1 MPRSVY
7 VKGFGE
13 EDNKTQF
20 DIEAF
25 FAPYGPYNAIRLRR
39 ANDKVFKG
47 SVFVEFDSEET
58 QKKFLDLDPKP
69 QYKGKALQI
78 MSKKEYCEKKVDD
91 IKSGK
96 VKPSGQPYRGRGG
109 YQNKRKRDDEDDRD
123 WRERREDDRKNGFR
137 DSRRGGRGGRGRDSR
152 REKGT
157 EVRRDARGV
166 PIVET
171 TEEPPKDENNARAKR
186 EAATAD
192 ALAKA
197 KAMVEA
203 ENAKKKE
210 PEAEGKQDDD
220 ATDKATKKEAEAKVK
235 TEVPGATADG
245 AAEKPELP
253 LSSKK
258 RGRDEAGDEDG
269 LPEAKRVDSKV
280 EGEDKQENTDS

>member
-1 MPRSVY
+1 MLTIHS
-7 VKGFGE
+7 
-13 EDNKTQF
+13 
-20 DIEAF
+20 
-25 FAPYGPYNAIRLRR
+25 
-39 ANDKVFKG
+39 
-47 SVFVEFDSEET
+47 
-58 QKKFLDLDPKP
+58 
-69 QYKGKALQI
+69 
-78 MSKKEYCEKKVDD
+78 
-91 IKSGK
+91 
-96 VKPSGQPYRGRGG
+96 
-109 YQNKRKRDDEDDRD
+109 
-123 WRERREDDRKNGFR
+123 
-137 DSRRGGRGGRGRDSR
+137 
-152 REKGT
+152 
-157 EVRRDARGV
+157 GV

-253 LSSKK
+253 PSSKK